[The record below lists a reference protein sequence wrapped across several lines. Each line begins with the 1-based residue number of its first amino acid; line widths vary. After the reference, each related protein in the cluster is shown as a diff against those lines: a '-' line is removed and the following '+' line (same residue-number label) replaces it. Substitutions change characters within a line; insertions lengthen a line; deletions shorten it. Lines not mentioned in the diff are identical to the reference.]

1 MYLIFEPRI
10 CLVELITF
18 MQNIVNQNNFWT
30 FSLKKDKKWMEVKE
44 IVIQHLEKYLRRQF
58 YLVTSFLFTKLFYKS
73 SSLDFGGFKQQIY
86 RFLLATDFVNRT
98 LSMINLLPFDDL
110 G

>member
-30 FSLKKDKKWMEVKE
+30 FSLKKKIKMVGSKRNCHTTFGQMFASSILFRHFLSVYK
-44 IVIQHLEKYLRRQF
+44 IVLQK
-58 YLVTSFLFTKLFYKS
+58 
-73 SSLDFGGFKQQIY
+73 
-86 RFLLATDFVNRT
+86 
-98 LSMINLLPFDDL
+98 
-110 G
+110 